1 MRKAG
6 TLTDAAII
14 FDSTVTHLGALR
26 SEGAKVLSDSWHA
39 HMW

>member
-6 TLTDAAII
+6 TLTDAAVI
-14 FDSTVTHLGALR
+14 FDSTVTQLGTLR
-26 SEGAKVLSDSWHA
+26 SEGAKAFSDSWHA